1 MQLPNILILAGGKAK
16 RLGRV
21 SKNLPKSLINFYG
34 IPFLY
39 YQLKLLEKSKFKK
52 IVISTGY
59 LSKQIEVYINS
70 IKSKFNF
77 KIVFSDDGK
86 KSLGTG
92 GAIKKTLPLLSKNF
106 FVIFGDSFLDVNYL
120 KIYKNFLKSKKL
132 GLITIYKNNNL
143 SDSSGEGFSDVE
155 INNGEIINYD
165 KKKKNPNMKYINYG
179 ISVFNKSLFKQW
191 KFEKRIDL
199 QLIHQKLIKNKKL
212 EYLIIKK
219 PFYEIGS
226 RKGITLTKKYF
237 KQIHKFI

>member
-1 MQLPNILILAGGKAK
+1 MQLPNILILAGGKAE
-16 RLGRV
+16 RLGNA
-21 SKNLPKSLINFYG
+21 SKDLPKSLINFYDK
-34 IPFLY
+34 PFLY
-39 YQLKLLEKSKFKK
+39 YQLKLLEKSKFNK
-52 IVISTGY
+52 IIISTGY
-59 LSKQIEVYINS
+59 LSKQIEVYVNS
-70 IKSKFNF
+70 IKNKFNF

-92 GAIKKTLPLLSKNF
+92 GAIKKALPLLSKKF

-132 GLITIYKNNNL
+132 GLITIYKNDNL

-155 INNGEIINYD
+155 ISNGEIIKYNN
-165 KKKKNPNMKYINYG
+165 KEKNPNMKYINYG
-179 ISVFNKSLFKQW
+179 ISVFNKSFFRQW

-199 QLIHQKLIKNKKL
+199 QLIHQKLIKNKEL

-226 RKGITLTKKYF
+226 KKGITLTKKYF